1 MARVPTAKLSRDIK
15 TDVVV
20 VGAGISGALVAEA
33 LSAQFR
39 VAILDRRGAV
49 KGSTP
54 ASTALV
60 EYEIDTT
67 LTALSGQIGAERAAR
82 AWRRSHLAA
91 HGLRARSRALQ
102 IRCDAVGRD
111 TLYLAG
117 TMLGADGLAEE
128 SAARR
133 AIGIE
138 ATFLSRAETASR
150 YGIDRAALLSHG
162 DFTLDPRRLTSGYLR
177 AAIGN
182 GARLYAP
189 VEVIDIEAHNGGIVA
204 ATRDGPAVSAE
215 TIVFAT
221 GYEFPKFVPQSGH
234 KVESTWAIATGPQP
248 RKLWPGQALIWEAS
262 EPYLYAR
269 TTPDGR
275 VICGGED
282 EPFSD
287 EDARDAL
294 IDTKAR
300 VIADKLKA
308 LLPDLDTEPA
318 FSWAGSFGTTE
329 TGLPLIG
336 EVPGLR
342 NVWAVLGFGGNGI
355 TYSRIAADIIAAAL
369 AGKADPDA
377 DLYGFA

>member
-67 LTALSGQIGAERAAR
+67 LTALSGQIGAGRAAR

-336 EVPGLR
+336 EVPGR
-342 NVWAVLGFGGNGI
+342 KNIWAVLGFGGNGI